1 MRKRSQWRSWSPL
14 VFLLLLAGCREE
26 VKYAKPLTPVR
37 VQPVEMYRGS
47 QGQAY
52 SGSIEPLTR
61 VDVLFRQGGYVE
73 EILNVKAGGQTRLVQ
88 EGDSVT
94 KNAVLAKLRQSDYTL
109 KVDEAKSQL
118 DQARFAITQ
127 SEDSVKGSRA
137 LRDKAQL
144 DWERAGNLYGKQSLT
159 KPDYDGARAQL
170 DGYQAQLDAN
180 EAQVKLA
187 QARLAGAEALV
198 READLAVGDST
209 LKAPLDAMVLKR
221 MVEIGVLVAPGTP
234 AFVLGDVSQV
244 RTVFGVSDTVL
255 PKIKMGLTLPIKS
268 EAVPGSNYT
277 GRVTRIAPTADPRT
291 RVFDVELTVPNKD
304 GRLKPGMIASLT
316 LSEDV
321 RTEAVPVIPLAAV
334 VQPPGGAA
342 GYMVYVAE
350 ERGGSAVVKARMVQL
365 GDALGD
371 RISVRDGLRVGERVL
386 VTGAS
391 LVHDGETVEV
401 VP

>member
-1 MRKRSQWRSWSPL
+1 
-14 VFLLLLAGCREE
+14 LLLAGCREE
-26 VKYAKPLTPVR
+26 VKYAKALTPVR
-37 VQPVEMYRGS
+37 VQPVEMYSGS

-73 EILNVKAGGQTRLVQ
+73 EILNVQSGGRTRLVQ

-118 DQARFAITQ
+118 EQARFAITQ

-198 READLAVGDST
+198 REAELAVQDST

-255 PKIKMGLTLPIKS
+255 PKIKRGMTLPIKS
-268 EAVPGSNYT
+268 
-277 GRVTRIAPTADPRT
+277 
-291 RVFDVELTVPNKD
+291 
-304 GRLKPGMIASLT
+304 
-316 LSEDV
+316 
-321 RTEAVPVIPLAAV
+321 
-334 VQPPGGAA
+334 
-342 GYMVYVAE
+342 
-350 ERGGSAVVKARMVQL
+350 
-365 GDALGD
+365 
-371 RISVRDGLRVGERVL
+371 
-386 VTGAS
+386 
-391 LVHDGETVEV
+391 
-401 VP
+401 